1 MKYFHFVLFIVSM
14 ILSANVSFAQIAVGA
29 GYLYQNLNEKVEGS
43 SSGAHTAF
51 NGLYAGF
58 DFGIRCGKVFSIVPG
73 IYYEFM
79 NGGQNIMDYVGAY
92 GVKWQEHYLKIPVDF
107 RFGFDAGRNIR
118 IFAGSGPKFHIGLG
132 SKIRGAVET
141 LDFYDYMDEYT
152 GVAKAYGRFD
162 VLLGFNAGVEIFRHY
177 RISLGYD
184 YGLLNRTKNVRSNV
198 AHNNQFCAGVAY
210 VF

>member
-14 ILSANVSFAQIAVGA
+14 ILSANVSFAQISVGV
-29 GYLYQNLNEKVEGS
+29 GYLYQNLNEKTEGS
-43 SSGAHTAF
+43 STGGHTAF

-118 IFAGSGPKFHIGLG
+118 IFAGAGPKFHIGLG